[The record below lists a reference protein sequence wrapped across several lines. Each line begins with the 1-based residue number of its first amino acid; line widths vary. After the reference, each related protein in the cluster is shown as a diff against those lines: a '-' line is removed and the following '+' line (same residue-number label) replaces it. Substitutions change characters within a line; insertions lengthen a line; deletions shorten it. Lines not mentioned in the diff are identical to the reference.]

1 MATEIT
7 RRRRDGLIN
16 ETVHAWHFRKEGPGE
31 PGGRTYDVLY
41 ADSGRVRIDIS
52 DQSGSAYRTLFL
64 GASQILPRQEW
75 LDHLRET
82 GQEATEPRW
91 CMVDGVE
98 IPDDSD
104 PETDDNCCS
113 PGCRTEMRPDW

>member
-16 ETVHAWHFRKEGPGE
+16 ETVHAWHFREEGPGE

-41 ADSGRVRIDIS
+41 ADNDRVRIDIS

-64 GASQILPRQEW
+64 GASQIRPRQEW

-82 GQEATEPRW
+82 GQEAVEPRW
-91 CMVDGVE
+91 CTVDGVE

-104 PETDDNCCS
+104 PELDDDCCS
-113 PGCRTEMRPDW
+113 AGCRNELRPDF